1 VEVTLLKPTNAIP
14 LKARLFR
21 ALSDEPRLAVLEQL
35 GQGERRVSDLALDL
49 GLSQSAVST
58 HLASLHAAGAVE
70 RRAEGRSAYY
80 AFAHP
85 SVETLLSAAE
95 EVICAPLQNA
105 YACVQECCVT
115 AEAAAG
121 ERQ

>member
-1 VEVTLLKPTNAIP
+1 LLIPTNAIP

-35 GQGERRVSDLALDL
+35 SQGERRVSDLAVDV

-70 RRAEGRSAYY
+70 RRSEGRSVYY

-105 YACVQECCVT
+105 YACVQECCVV
-115 AEAAAG
+115 AETAAG
-121 ERQ
+121 ESP